1 MAEIDDKFRASLS
14 ADDEAFLKDLEGD
27 LSVVY
32 QIASTFHG
40 PMGLMSKVVFLFIVI
55 FTGLMI
61 TTGRFSV

>member
-1 MAEIDDKFRASLS
+1 MADFDNKLRASLS
-14 ADDEAFLKDLEGD
+14 ADDETFLKDLEGD
-27 LSVVY
+27 LSVVS
-32 QIASTFHG
+32 QIVSTFHG